1 MSTEGKIAIASD
13 HAAFQLKEFLE
24 KYLQEKGLAVVDLGC
39 DSEASTDYPIYAHK
53 LAQMVQKDPSLQGV
67 LLCGSGIGMS
77 IVANRYKGVRA
88 ALCINAEFAKLSRLH
103 NNSNVLVLAARFT
116 DETTAKEIL
125 EAWLNTEFE
134 GGRHQKRVEQID

>member
-13 HAAFQLKEFLE
+13 HAAFKLKEFLK
-24 KYLQEKGLAVVDLGC
+24 KYLQEKGSSVVDLGC
-39 DSEASTDYPIYAHK
+39 DSEDSTDYPIYAHK
-53 LAQMVQKDPSLQGV
+53 LAQYVVAENAKGI

-88 ALCINAEFAKLSRLH
+88 ALCTNAEFAKLSREH

-116 DETTAKEIL
+116 DENTAKEIL
-125 EAWLNTEFE
+125 ETWLNTEFE

>member
-13 HAAFQLKEFLE
+13 HAAFKLKEFLK
-24 KYLQEKGLAVVDLGC
+24 KYLQEKGAIVVDLGC
-39 DSEASTDYPIYAHK
+39 DSEESTDYPIYAHK
-53 LAQMVQKDPSLQGV
+53 LAQYVKAEQARGV

-77 IVANRYKGVRA
+77 IVANRYKGIRA
-88 ALCINAEFAKLSRLH
+88 ALCTNPEFAKLSREH

-116 DETTAKEIL
+116 DENTAKGIL
-125 EAWLNTEFE
+125 ETWLNTEFE